1 MKQLLKNHTMII
13 LGWLFVLLGL
23 IGVLLPVLPTT
34 PFMIVAAALFAKSSP
49 RFHQMLLN
57 NRWFGDIL
65 RDWEERHVVSRKIK
79 IRATAL
85 IALTFSISIAMLYQ
99 HHGLQLMLISIAFIL
114 LFFLWRL
121 NEDNTHPP

>member
-1 MKQLLKNHTMII
+1 MKQLLKNHTLII

-23 IGVLLPVLPTT
+23 IGVVLPVLPTT

>member
-23 IGVLLPVLPTT
+23 IGVVLPVLPTT

-49 RFHQMLLN
+49 RFHHMLLN

-121 NEDNTHPP
+121 NEDDTHPP